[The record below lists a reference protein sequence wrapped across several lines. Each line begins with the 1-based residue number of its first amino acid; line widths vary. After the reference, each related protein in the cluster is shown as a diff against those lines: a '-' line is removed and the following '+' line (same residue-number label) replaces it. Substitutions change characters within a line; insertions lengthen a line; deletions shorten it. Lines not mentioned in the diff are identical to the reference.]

1 MKTAHLLATLIA
13 ATLPLASI
21 VAEDSGKTDTTDQRQ
36 EQNSDMMA
44 MKGMMGKG
52 QMSNDSLPP
61 RSGFPFSS
69 TAGFFGKLETLK
81 NNLVNYDSYLAS
93 KPWRIYILRMA
104 TPRQRHY
111 SN

>member
-69 TAGFFGKLETLK
+69 TALLGAIIVVIVFPVWVHVLHVFL
-81 NNLVNYDSYLAS
+81 S
-93 KPWRIYILRMA
+93 
-104 TPRQRHY
+104 
-111 SN
+111 